1 MQVVIRTD
9 ASQQIGSGH
18 VARCLALA
26 EELRAKGAEVR
37 FVSRALAGHLL
48 DLIGAA
54 GFKLSRLG
62 AVSPTNGREVNFWFG
77 GKSWEEDAAECIA
90 HLGQLPEPVDWLLVD
105 HYGIDERWE
114 ARLRPHVGRIAVIDD
129 LANRRHDCDLLIDQ
143 NLRPEGASRYA
154 DKVPAHCQLL
164 EGARYAILR
173 REFGRERAR
182 LALRDGKVRRILVFF
197 GGMDHLNQTAMAL
210 QVLDEE
216 AGRQL
221 WIDVVIGATN
231 PHREEIRQWCA
242 GRGNIHLH
250 CQTSNIAGLMAAA
263 DLSVGAGGVTL
274 LERCA
279 LGLPTV
285 MIAAAANQTSGA
297 EQLSQQ
303 GGAIYLGMHDQVSPQ
318 SLRCVLAGVMEMP
331 GLLRTIGSRCQQ
343 LVDAA
348 GTERV
353 ARQLML
359 PGLSLRPVG
368 PEDCQRIFE
377 WRNDAQTR
385 RFSHSQEEISFA
397 DHQTWFTRSLA
408 NPRLLLMMVEAG
420 GSPAGVLRYNLQETI
435 ALVSINLAPQWRGYG
450 LGAAILR
457 LGSGWLRSRLP
468 DIGEIRAEILAGNE
482 ASARAFADAGYQ
494 PYFSTYRYILE
505 RGKHGNADFNREA

>member
-1 MQVVIRTD
+1 MQIVIRAD

-18 VARCLALA
+18 LARCLALA
-26 EELRAKGAEVR
+26 EELRAEGTEVH
-37 FVSRALAGHLL
+37 FFSRALEGHLL
-48 DLIGAA
+48 DVICAG

-62 AVSPTNGREVNFWFG
+62 AVSPANGSEENFWFG

-90 HLGQLPEPVDWLLVD
+90 QLGELPGRADWLLVD

-143 NLRPEGASRYA
+143 NLRPEGESRYA
-154 DKVPAHCQLL
+154 DKVPAHCELL
-164 EGARYAILR
+164 EGARYALLR
-173 REFGRERAR
+173 REFGRARAM
-182 LALRDGKVRRILVFF
+182 LAPRDGKVRRILVFF

-210 QVLDEE
+210 QALDEE

-231 PHREEIRQWCA
+231 PHHEEIRRWCA

-250 CQTSNIAGLMAAA
+250 CQTSNIADLMAAA
-263 DLSVGAGGVTL
+263 DLSVGAGGVTM

-279 LGLPTV
+279 LGLPSVLITV
-285 MIAAAANQTSGA
+285 AANQTSGS

-303 GGAIYLGMHDQVSPQ
+303 GGAIYLGMHDEVSPQ
-318 SLRCVLAGVMEMP
+318 SLRRVLAGVMEMP
-331 GLLRTIGSRCQQ
+331 GLLRTIGNRCRQ

-348 GTERV
+348 GAERV
-353 ARQLML
+353 ARHLLLL
-359 PGLSLRPVG
+359 PQLSLRPAG
-368 PEDCQRIFE
+368 PEDCHLIFE

-385 RFSHSQEEISFA
+385 RFSRNQEEISFA
-397 DHQTWFTRSLA
+397 DHQSWFTRSLA
-408 NPRLLLMMVEAG
+408 NPRLLLMMAEAG
-420 GSPAGVLRYNLQETI
+420 GSPAGVLRYNLQETV

-457 LGSGWLRSRLP
+457 LGSDWLRSRLP
-468 DIGEIRAEILAGNE
+468 DIQEIRAEILAGNE

-494 PYFSTYRYILE
+494 PYFSTYRQVL
-505 RGKHGNADFNREA
+505 